1 MDDPRDVIERQLEA
15 LNAHDL
21 DALADTFHE
30 DLRSEDLIHPS
41 QTFIGRDQV
50 VRNWQTVIS
59 QVPDLKAELLGSAV
73 DGDTVLSEWHMHG
86 THRGGKLFDV
96 CGVTVSKV
104 RDGKIAAS
112 RRYLAPIEAGTE
124 TVDDYFRR
132 LVEPDR

>member
-1 MDDPRDVIERQLEA
+1 MDDPRAVLERQLKA

-30 DLRSEDLIHPS
+30 DLRSEDFIHPS
-41 QTFIGRDQV
+41 QTFVGRDQV
-50 VRNWQTVIS
+50 VRNWQLVIS

-73 DGDTVLSEWHMHG
+73 EGDTVWSEWRMYG
-86 THRGGKLFDV
+86 THRGGTMFDV

-104 RDGKIAAS
+104 RDGRIAAS
-112 RRYLAPIEAGTE
+112 RRYLAPIEQGTE

-132 LVEPDR
+132 LVEPAG